1 MAIEFTNGFSLSK
14 VPPTTYTIGESALG
28 GKIAYITGGGSTGT
42 SGFVVTSADLP
53 RDYAFGCVGTNIAT
67 GTAIGT
73 GQANTLAIIAG
84 CYETGNAAHYV
95 NNLVQGGYSD
105 WYLPSKDELNVLY
118 LNRVAL
124 GGFSGGPENEFYQS
138 SSQSDDIFV
147 FVQNLVT
154 GQVFTPGKNGSRL
167 LRAIRSF

>member
-1 MAIEFTNGFSLSK
+1 MAIQFTNGFSLSK
-14 VPPTTYTIGESALG
+14 VPPTTYTIGQAALG
-28 GKIAYITGGGSTGT
+28 GIIAYITGGGSTGT

-53 RDYAFGCVGTNIAT
+53 SNAFGCTGTNIAT

-84 CYETGNAAHYV
+84 CYETGNSAHYV

-105 WYLPSKDELNVLY
+105 WYIPSKDELNVLY

-124 GGFSGGPENEFYQS
+124 GGFSGGPTNEFYQS
-138 SSQSDDIFV
+138 SSQSDDIRV
-147 FVQNLVT
+147 FTQNLVT
-154 GQVFTPGKNGSRL
+154 GQVFAPGKNGPRL
-167 LRAIRSF
+167 LRAIRNF